1 MQTRLWNLDEIL
13 LKNSD
18 EHYLQ
23 SEFIIDK
30 LGLTSLEI
38 AKLSHE
44 NLSRK
49 RFRYNQS
56 FLNQNYKSSYI
67 DYTYVDN
74 SIANFY
80 RALFNLERNGL
91 RYSPNFSFITEQNNF
106 DYRFRKIGVGVKVKL
121 NKALVTSGI
130 ENRID
135 EEYQFGDKWSA
146 ISNDYIGY
154 ANINRYSKN
163 GWKKDIVFKKRI
175 KKVTLLKILII
186 HC

>member
-1 MQTRLWNLDEIL
+1 MKTFPERGLG
-13 LKNSD
+13 
-18 EHYLQ
+18 
-23 SEFIIDK
+23 IIK
-30 LGLTSLEI
+30 
-38 AKLSHE
+38 A
-44 NLSRK
+44 
-49 RFRYNQS
+49 

-91 RYSPNFSFITEQNNF
+91 RYSPNFSFITEQNNL
-106 DYRFRKIGVGVKVKL
+106 DYRFRKIGAGVKVKL

-154 ANINRYSKN
+154 MNINRYSKN

-175 KKVTLLKILII
+175 KKKSNVIQDFNYSLLDLTVSWKNQISPFTCFVDIKKKLYLKIV
-186 HC
+186 

>member
-1 MQTRLWNLDEIL
+1 MYKNQKRSKEYLPLGRENQIMQTRLWNLDEIL

-56 FLNQNYKSSYI
+56 FFKS
-67 DYTYVDN
+67 
-74 SIANFY
+74 
-80 RALFNLERNGL
+80 
-91 RYSPNFSFITEQNNF
+91 
-106 DYRFRKIGVGVKVKL
+106 KL
-121 NKALVTSGI
+121 
-130 ENRID
+130 
-135 EEYQFGDKWSA
+135 
-146 ISNDYIGY
+146 
-154 ANINRYSKN
+154 
-163 GWKKDIVFKKRI
+163 
-175 KKVTLLKILII
+175 
-186 HC
+186 